1 LSSTIPRC
9 ATLVVRL
16 GLLSCAATA
25 QCTLQV
31 YARCHHMQ
39 HMLPPGKI
47 ILPAAHFCRWSWG
60 RVPNLALQEEMTFK
74 GVVFNEMK
82 GVYSSPDSVY
92 YKAVQES
99 LFPDNTY
106 RCRFYWAC
114 AHIGHGGIGVSNL

>member
-1 LSSTIPRC
+1 
-9 ATLVVRL
+9 
-16 GLLSCAATA
+16 
-25 QCTLQV
+25 
-31 YARCHHMQ
+31 
-39 HMLPPGKI
+39 
-47 ILPAAHFCRWSWG
+47 
-60 RVPNLALQEEMTFK
+60 VPNLALQEEMTFK

-114 AHIGHGGIGVSNL
+114 VGANIAAADIGHGGSDVSNL